1 MDDKITDKQKAARKQ
16 MEQVMRVVFGD
27 DWDRHW
33 NEGLE
38 QGRRET
44 QQKYEAILADKDRAL
59 ADKDRVLEE
68 MMRKLQAFQERYGM
82 IQPE

>member
-1 MDDKITDKQKAARKQ
+1 MDDKITDKQKAVQKQ
-16 MEQVMRVVFGD
+16 TEQVMRVVFGD
-27 DWDRHW
+27 DWDRRW

-44 QQKYEAILADKDRAL
+44 QQKYEAILAEKDRAL
-59 ADKDRVLEE
+59 EE
-68 MMRKLQAFQERYGM
+68 TMRKLQAFQERYGM

>member
-44 QQKYEAILADKDRAL
+44 QQKYEAILAEKDRAL
-59 ADKDRVLEE
+59 EE
-68 MMRKLQAFQERYGM
+68 TMRKLQAFQERYGM